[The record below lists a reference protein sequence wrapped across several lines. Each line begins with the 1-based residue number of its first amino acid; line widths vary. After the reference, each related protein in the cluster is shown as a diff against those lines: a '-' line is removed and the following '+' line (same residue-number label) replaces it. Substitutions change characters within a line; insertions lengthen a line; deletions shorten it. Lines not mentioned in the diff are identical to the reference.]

1 MSGFRFGVLLVVAA
15 LSAGCASTP
24 SPATPTHDA
33 QAEYSVAA
41 NPNASA
47 QDIAKAGIPVS
58 IATSQDRTLITYRAR
73 SDDDEGPQIG
83 AWVLADA
90 DLKTIASGT
99 FKQVTEM
106 GSGVFPT
113 GLADGFLLQT
123 YTSPY
128 LVRVDLDGDVHQV
141 PQGKTLSSTKAGD
154 LLMEIPDGF
163 LVYRDSKAYPLPK
176 LRSAEPPVLA
186 PDGSIWQLVATSEGK
201 AVIKHSTGNLKR
213 WKLETVKLPGKT
225 LALRTL
231 TASADGSIRMLSGE
245 IGEYDTPQMIWSR
258 ETRPG
263 GTWHS
268 TPLSITSKPS
278 LSNEVVLVHDTLGV
292 LVDERD
298 LWLLAESEFTRLD
311 LPTDSSQ
318 ARVFLSGDQVY
329 CLDRLTAQLWRADG
343 LTGKWTELAV
353 SE

>member
-1 MSGFRFGVLLVVAA
+1 VAA
-15 LSAGCASTP
+15 FSAGCASTT
-24 SPATPTHDA
+24 SPATATHDA

-41 NPNASA
+41 NPNATA
-47 QDIAKAGIPVS
+47 QEIAKAGSPVS

-99 FKQVTEM
+99 FQQVTEM
-106 GSGVFPT
+106 GSGVFST

-128 LVRVDLDGDVHQV
+128 LLRVDLEGVVHQV

-154 LLMEIPDGF
+154 LLMEIPEGY
-163 LVYRDSKAYPLPK
+163 LIYRDSKAYPLPK
-176 LRSAEPPVLA
+176 LRSAEPPLLA

-231 TASADGSIRMLSGE
+231 TASADGSIRMLSGKT
-245 IGEYDTPQMIWSR
+245 GEYDTAEMIWSR

-263 GTWHS
+263 GRWHS
-268 TPLSITSKPS
+268 APLSISAKPA

-298 LWLLAESEFTRLD
+298 LWLLGDPESTRLD

-318 ARVFLSGDQVY
+318 VQVFLSGDQVY
-329 CLDRLTAQLWRADG
+329 CLDRFTAQLWRADG
-343 LTGKWTELAV
+343 LTGKWAELAL